1 MMNFLKVVF
10 FIVLAYIAIKFVFV
24 VTAKIL
30 SLVFP
35 LLIVAGIGYIL
46 FKLINNKCVSQ
57 SHRLFH

>member
-1 MMNFLKVVF
+1 MNFLKIVLVV
-10 FIVLAYIAIKFVFV
+10 VLAYIALKMV
-24 VTAKIL
+24 VGLTFKLL

-46 FKLINNKCVSQ
+46 YKLINNKCVSH

>member
-1 MMNFLKVVF
+1 MNFLKIVLVV
-10 FIVLAYIAIKFVFV
+10 VLAYIALKMV
-24 VTAKIL
+24 VGLTFKLL

-46 FKLINNKCVSQ
+46 YKLINNKCVAH